1 MQKVDLDTLYT
12 WCAAHPDGE
21 VITFYT
27 KYGIPVKPELE
38 IPYRLGRI
46 LIWRASDLCSGPRP
60 AHKAEEEDETPS
72 D

>member
-1 MQKVDLDTLYT
+1 MDLGDLYT

-21 VITFYT
+21 VVTFYT

-38 IPYRLGRI
+38 VPYRLGRI
-46 LIWRASDLCSGPRP
+46 LIWRAADLCTGPRP
-60 AHKAEEEDETPS
+60 AAPAKPDEEETPE